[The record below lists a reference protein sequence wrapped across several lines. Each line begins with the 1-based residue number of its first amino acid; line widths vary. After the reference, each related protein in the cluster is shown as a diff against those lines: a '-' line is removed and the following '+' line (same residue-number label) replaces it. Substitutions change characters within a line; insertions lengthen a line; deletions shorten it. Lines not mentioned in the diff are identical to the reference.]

1 MKLKQHIKL
10 VRSFRANVNEW
21 KNNFDSVEY
30 KEASK
35 LNQKLFGI
43 PLNKRKNC
51 DCVNDLLSYVSRM
64 NNDKIKLKQQQMESK
79 FKLKKGKLIMLHGLG
94 IEISEA
100 NLTDAKAI
108 SLLKKYPGHISTFE
122 SFPENWEELTLDD
135 SPVTPKEDVIK
146 PSEEVAVEKVAP
158 KKGKRKGK
166 K

>member
-10 VRSFRANVNEW
+10 VKSFKANVNEW

-35 LNQKLFGI
+35 VNQKLFGI

-64 NNDKIKLKQQQMESK
+64 DNEKIKLKQEQMESK
-79 FKLKKGKLIMLHGLG
+79 FKLKKGKLIMLHGLD
-94 IEISEA
+94 IEISES

-108 SLLKKYPGHISTFE
+108 SLLKKYPGHITTFE
-122 SFPENWEELTLDD
+122 SFPDNWEELTLDD
-135 SPVTPKEDVIK
+135 SPVIVEDTIE
-146 PSEEVAVEKVAP
+146 PAEEIAVEKKAP
-158 KKGKRKGK
+158 KKGKRKSK